1 MSLTAEQRAEL
12 EEYGAQ
18 NIRIKLT
25 SYGGGRPSV
34 LNGFL
39 RCCPYVTR
47 GDVEDWLVEKSHVE
61 AAQQAATLRWAV
73 IGGRWAIVGGCA
85 AIVSAILGAVTV
97 ALTLWPPK

>member
-73 IGGRWAIVGGCA
+73 IGGRWAIVGGWCCHCERNPRRRY
-85 AIVSAILGAVTV
+85 SCTNS
-97 ALTLWPPK
+97 WPPK